1 MLVFLRLLTATLVSM
16 EPSQTPFDEKAA
28 LEELE
33 RLRDAIQ
40 AARRARIAKSEEF
53 DEFVKGFKTPPAPPP
68 ADVSHDVSG
77 ASGASKDAP
86 CVDDAPFGA
95 STDAPYKDA
104 FGSKNAPSAEAATGA
119 APIDLPTPA
128 PVAELLTLTPT
139 PEPPLTLTPEPTLTP
154 APEPAAQMFERLS
167 RMLGPEAQGADQRTA
182 VAEPSTQTTP
192 FPRDLDGDRQS
203 LSGQPSPSTPTVS
216 HVAAVDVDQPR
227 AAAQPRRY
235 RANRIFGAVA
245 IASVGLIAMVL
256 YFSRAPSSRV
266 AEAPAPAMQ
275 PTPAPA
281 ETPTAPAPTVALPAP
296 VAAVNVELRTLQP
309 VWMRITV
316 DGEKQRE
323 GTVPAGERLQL
334 HADRAIVI
342 RAGNGADVMV
352 KTANGETPLG
362 VAGQPITFTFTK
374 AAGKS

>member
-33 RLRDAIQ
+33 RLRAAIE

-53 DEFVKGFKTPPAPPP
+53 DQFVKGFKTPPAPRP
-68 ADVSHDVSG
+68 ADVSHGVSG
-77 ASGASKDAP
+77 ASQEASYGEDAP
-86 CVDDAPFGA
+86 
-95 STDAPYKDA
+95 SKDA
-104 FGSKNAPSAEAATGA
+104 FGSETAPDAEAATGVP
-119 APIDLPTPA
+119 PIDLPTPA

-139 PEPPLTLTPEPTLTP
+139 PEPPPTLTPEPPLTP
-154 APEPAAQMFERLS
+154 EPEPAAQMFERLS
-167 RMLGPEAQGADQRTA
+167 RMLEPEAQGADQRTEI
-182 VAEPSTQTTP
+182 AEPSTQTTTP

-203 LSGQPSPSTPTVS
+203 LSGQPSPATPTRS
-216 HVAAVDVDQPR
+216 NVAAVEVEQPR

-235 RANRIFGAVA
+235 RANRIIGAVA
-245 IASVGLIAMVL
+245 LATAGLIAMVL

-266 AEAPAPAMQ
+266 AEAPAPAVQ
-275 PTPAPA
+275 ATPAPA
-281 ETPTAPAPTVALPAP
+281 ETSPAPAPTVAPPAP

-374 AAGKS
+374 GAGKS